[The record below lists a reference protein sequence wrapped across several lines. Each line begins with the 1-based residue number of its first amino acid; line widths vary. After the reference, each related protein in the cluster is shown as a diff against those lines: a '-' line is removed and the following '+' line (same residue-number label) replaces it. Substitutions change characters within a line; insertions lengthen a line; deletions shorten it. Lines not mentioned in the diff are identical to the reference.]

1 MKNRLQ
7 IKYYMPVS
15 FPYEREEAIEYIKML
30 FSTDAAVNKNPRK
43 SLPAE
48 PIAVFYGD
56 DVYSANVILAI
67 GRGGDGI
74 DYTMN
79 VPYFL
84 IDTAKL
90 DEDLATTNGI
100 LDEVKKIA
108 YQAKADNDTLKNA
121 VAAAETE
128 IKNLWAKIGT
138 EADNAGHKTVYG
150 YINSKV
156 GAIMGGEPVD
166 GLATI
171 NSIGNAIKRL
181 RLRITNN
188 ETKIT
193 ELRTSMNEFTQDLL
207 AEVSRSTAA
216 DAKLQEDMNKV
227 SSELQSIKENEI
239 TALQNEDKAI
249 RSDFAQADKDL
260 QVAVEKYAD
269 QAESD
274 AVQAAK
280 DYTDARELVIK
291 NYVDQAESDAVQTAS
306 DNAKKDIQTAIDAEI
321 LRSDKYADQA
331 ESDAVQAAKDYT
343 DARELVI
350 KADSQD
356 KANTAKDN
364 AVNAAKVYV
373 NEREVEIKK
382 YADEKD
388 GLVREDFAKADENLK
403 KQLTITSKDNSVIVS
418 APTVEGTD
426 IKVNIDGQTI
436 VRDEATGLLSVA
448 SDKLVQYRGENAI
461 TVSDVESGVKTVRLV
476 INENDKI
483 LSNEA
488 EGLFSTLSL
497 KWVKGE
503 ENGGK
508 EQIQLLGKDP
518 LNPISTIDVAEF
530 IKDGMLDDVQLNNED
545 INNPKLLFIFNSA
558 AGKKT
563 IELPVKD
570 ILYVYEA
577 GEGLK
582 LDGSVF
588 GIKLSETN
596 ESEFLNIANDGVK
609 LQGIRAA
616 IDKAKADAIDAFKA
630 DDKTITENLTALANR
645 VDVNESSIS
654 GLNNNLTVEIGDRQT
669 ADVGLQG
676 LIDSNSTRITILEG
690 KAHEHA
696 NKTVLD
702 GVTAE
707 RVALWDAAEQNA
719 KNYTDVREIAITTA
733 YKDADAALEGRV
745 NNSIAQNAEK
755 IEKLNGDLKVEG
767 SVKSVLYKSVIGDVI
782 TTIAP
787 DDVAK
792 QTLLKRIDVNGEPY
806 FYASN
811 NSADMLHGTRVLSE
825 IIDEIIDENTRLT
838 EENTQLLE
846 TMSSFESRLAA
857 LEEKIK
863 NLDFGLDFNFDY
875 EEVKKKLVPEAVEE
889 AKKAII
895 NPNVFKAVDE
905 ETSVAVDTTNFT
917 VTYGFSDDAL
927 FMADYNDNEPAGED
941 TSEEEI

>member
-67 GRGGDGI
+67 GRGGDGS

-100 LDEVKKIA
+100 LDEVKEIA
-108 YQAKADNDTLKNA
+108 YQAKADIDDLKKA

-138 EADNAGHKTVYG
+138 EADNAGHKTIYG

-193 ELRTSMNEFTQDLL
+193 ELRTSMNEFTQDLM

-227 SSELQSIKENEI
+227 SSELQSLKENEI

-249 RSDFAQADKDL
+249 RRDFAQADKDL
-260 QVAVEKYAD
+260 QAAVEKYAD
-269 QAESD
+269 QAELD

-280 DYTDARELVIK
+280 DYTDTRETEIK
-291 NYVDQAESDAVQTAS
+291 KYVDQAESDAVQTAS

-356 KANTAKDN
+356 KANTAKDD

-373 NEREVEIKK
+373 NDREVEIKK
-382 YADEKD
+382 YADDKD

-403 KQLTITSKDNSVIVS
+403 KQLTVTSKDNSVIVG

-545 INNPKLLFIFNSA
+545 VNNPKLVFIFNSA
-558 AGKKT
+558 AGKQT

-596 ESEFLNIANDGVK
+596 ESEFLIIANDGVK
-609 LQGIRAA
+609 LQGVRAA
-616 IDKAKADAIDAFKA
+616 IEKAKADAIDAFKA
-630 DDKTITENLTALANR
+630 DDKIITDKLTALTNR
-645 VDVNESSIS
+645 VGVNETSIS
-654 GLNNNLTVEIGDRQT
+654 GLNNNLAAEIGNRQT
-669 ADVGLQG
+669 ADADLKG
-676 LIDSNSTRITILEG
+676 LIDGNGTRITTLEG

-707 RVALWDAAEQNA
+707 RVALWDAAEQKA

-782 TTIAP
+782 TTITP
-787 DDVAK
+787 DDAAK

-825 IIDEIIDENTRLT
+825 IIDEIIAENTLLK
-838 EENTQLLE
+838 EENAKLLE
-846 TMSSFESRLAA
+846 TMTLFESKLAE

-863 NLDFGLDFNFDY
+863 NIDIKIDY
-875 EEVKKKLVPEAVEE
+875 DEVRKEVVPAAVDE

-895 NPNVFKAVDE
+895 NPNVFKAVVE

-927 FMADYNDNEPAGED
+927 FMADYNDNEPAGEE
-941 TSEEEI
+941 TPEEGN

>member
-7 IKYYMPVS
+7 IKYYMPQVAWEAGET
-15 FPYEREEAIEYIKML
+15 YTREEAEGFIKKL
-30 FSTDAAVNKNPRK
+30 FTTDAAINKKPRK

-56 DVYSANVILAI
+56 NLYSSNVILAI
-67 GRGGDGI
+67 GRGGDGK
-74 DYTMN
+74 DSTMN

-100 LDEVKKIA
+100 LDEVKEIA
-108 YQAKADNDTLKNA
+108 YQTKADIDTLKNA

-138 EADNAGHKTVYG
+138 
-150 YINSKV
+150 
-156 GAIMGGEPVD
+156 IMGGEPVD

-188 ETKIT
+188 ETKVT

-207 AEVSRSTAA
+207 TEVSRSTAA

-239 TALQNEDKAI
+239 IALQNEDNAI
-249 RSDFAQADKDL
+249 RRDFAQADKDL

-269 QAESD
+269 QVESD
-274 AVQAAK
+274 SVQAAK
-280 DYTDARELVIK
+280 NYTDARETEIK
-291 NYVDQAESDAVQTAS
+291 KYV
-306 DNAKKDIQTAIDAEI
+306 
-321 LRSDKYADQA
+321 DQA

-356 KANTAKDN
+356 KANTATDD

-382 YADEKD
+382 YADDKD

-403 KQLTITSKDNSVIVS
+403 KQLTVTSKDNSVIVG

-488 EGLFSTLSL
+488 EGLFSTLFL

-545 INNPKLLFIFNSA
+545 VNNPKLVFIFNSA
-558 AGKKT
+558 AGKQT

-596 ESEFLNIANDGVK
+596 ESEFLIIANDGVK
-609 LQGIRAA
+609 LQGVRAA
-616 IDKAKADAIDAFKA
+616 IEKAKTDVIDAFNA
-630 DDKTITENLTALANR
+630 DDKTITDNLTVLTNR
-645 VDVNESSIS
+645 VGVNESSIS
-654 GLNNNLTVEIGDRQT
+654 GLNNNLATEVGNRQT
-669 ADVGLQG
+669 ADADLRG
-676 LIDSNSTRITILEG
+676 LIDGNSTRITTLEG

-719 KNYTDVREIAITTA
+719 KNYTDVRESAITTA
-733 YKDADAALEGRV
+733 YKDADTALEGRV

-767 SVKSVLYKSVIGDVI
+767 SVKSVLYKTVIGDVI
-782 TTIAP
+782 TTITP
-787 DDVAK
+787 DDAAK

-811 NSADMLHGTRVLSE
+811 NSADMLHGTRILSE
-825 IIDEIIDENTRLT
+825 IIDEII
-838 EENTQLLE
+838 EENTLLKDVNAKLLE
-846 TMSSFESRLAA
+846 AMTLFESKLTE

-863 NLDFGLDFNFDY
+863 NADFDFNY
-875 EEVKKKLVPEAVEE
+875 EEVKKEVIPVAVEE

-927 FMADYNDNEPAGED
+927 FMADYNDNKPAGEE
-941 TSEEEI
+941 TPGEEI